1 MTTTPAKRSLL
12 TAGLAVVMGTAGAAP
27 SWAAEI
33 KYGFQVSI
41 DSGPLL
47 NNVYSGS
54 FSYDDTSLNS
64 TGPSSIALKDFKF
77 IFENTLYTKNDDPLA
92 TAEFLDQVFLGLS
105 YNVSQPPQP
114 TFIPGFFDVSE
125 ASFAY
130 DLQPGTTGQGG
141 TGTTNYQKVVAP
153 PSSSV
158 PAPVPVMGAAA
169 FFGYSRS
176 LRSRIARRRRLPST
190 IPSD

>member
-1 MTTTPAKRSLL
+1 MTNTPVKLSLL

-27 SWAAEI
+27 SWAADI
-33 KYGFQVSI
+33 KYRFDVSI

-47 NNVYSGS
+47 NNIYSGS

-64 TGPSSIALKDFKF
+64 TGPSSIALTDFQF
-77 IFENTLYTKNDDPLA
+77 IFQNTLYTKNDDPLA
-92 TAEFLDQVFLGLS
+92 TAEFLDQFFLGLS

-114 TFIPGFFDVSE
+114 TFIPGFSDVSE
-125 ASFAY
+125 ALFAY

-141 TGTTNYQKVVAP
+141 TGTTAYQKIVAP
-153 PSSSV
+153 PSTSV

-176 LRSRIARRRRLPST
+176 IRSRIARRRGLPST
-190 IPSD
+190 IHSE